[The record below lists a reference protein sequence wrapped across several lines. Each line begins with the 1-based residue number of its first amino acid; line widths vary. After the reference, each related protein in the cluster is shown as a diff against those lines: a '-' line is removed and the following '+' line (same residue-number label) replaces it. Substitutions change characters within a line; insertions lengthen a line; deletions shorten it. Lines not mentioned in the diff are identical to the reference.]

1 MNRSG
6 AMAAIAHT
14 ACLFVLMPPEV
25 TTAFHTVILC
35 LAIWDKASYKTD
47 NTFCHL
53 TKATYHPTKVIYQT
67 SLLSSS
73 HNKIFLF

>member
-1 MNRSG
+1 
-6 AMAAIAHT
+6 
-14 ACLFVLMPPEV
+14 MPPEV

-53 TKATYHPTKVIYQT
+53 TKVIYQT

-73 HNKIFLF
+73 HNKTFLF